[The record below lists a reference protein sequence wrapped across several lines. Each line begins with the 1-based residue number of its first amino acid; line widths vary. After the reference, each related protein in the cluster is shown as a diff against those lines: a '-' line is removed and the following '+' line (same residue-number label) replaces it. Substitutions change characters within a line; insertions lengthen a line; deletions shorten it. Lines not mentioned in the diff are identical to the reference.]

1 MSPVVVQ
8 LFSCQAFLIK
18 DNLVKT
24 EKNLSCMLNM
34 LHSCV
39 CSFRDDR
46 KVEFIYQILVLEA
59 LWELQILHFIKHN
72 FSQGN
77 IKAKINCWA

>member
-1 MSPVVVQ
+1 
-8 LFSCQAFLIK
+8 
-18 DNLVKT
+18 
-24 EKNLSCMLNM
+24 MLNM